1 MHNFSQL
8 QEPTPDTKDAL
19 ADGVLPRKERQ
30 ALRECLQLLE
40 IDKKRFTLATLFGA
54 GAIGSG
60 VGLGSVSAWLIAR
73 AAQLPPVL
81 DLSVAATAVRA
92 FGVGKAIF
100 RYLER
105 ISSHWVALQ
114 GMAAIRTRV
123 YERLANTS
131 IDTVTSIRRGDLL
144 ARTGADVDELGD
156 VVVKSL
162 LPSAVAIVT
171 SLISIAIVAALS
183 PLIGLILALCLFV
196 SGVISPY
203 FAMRGAR
210 LAEVQQVQ
218 DRAELNV
225 QALTLLENAEEL
237 RVSGK
242 LPAMEAAQAET
253 ETRIWKNR
261 DRAAVPTAFA
271 STIDLLALGV
281 SVICA
286 LVIGSWQVAAGLL
299 SPVNLVVVTL
309 TPLAAFESTQRLSGA
324 GVQLVR
330 SARAALR
337 IIEMVDRP
345 QLNLQAANSDYH
357 GRLAD
362 KDFSRSDEMPSDVV
376 ATDKVLAGAALTEIT
391 STEQKAAAEKLA
403 LVANDLTI
411 GWPSGPD
418 IAQGLNLKLTPGKTI
433 AIVGPSGIGKSTLL
447 YTLAGMIKPHS
458 GSVMLNGAPVSEI
471 ERKQLSQHLILT
483 AEDAHIFE
491 TSVLEN
497 LRVVRADVTP
507 EEAKIL
513 LQRAGLG
520 SWLAQLP
527 DSVDTMLGADAA
539 TISGGERRRL
549 LLARALASPADFL
562 LLDEPGEHL
571 DPATADQLI
580 RDLLAAGKTESDYA
594 GLGNHLHASDVLNVH
609 GTANLVNSP
618 NNTGRTAANLP
629 HNTENFSRKRGIILV
644 THRLNPLDAA
654 DEVIMLGGMPT
665 QIIARGTHAE
675 LIATNAVYRWSLEQ
689 ESQDFQEP

>member
-1 MHNFSQL
+1 MKAQTTGAPAMNKYAQL
-8 QEPTPDTKDAL
+8 DPAIAATAKSSFGDS
-19 ADGVLPRKERQ
+19 VLPREERQ

-40 IDKKRFTLATLFGA
+40 IDKKRFVLSTLFGS

-81 DLSVAATAVRA
+81 DLSIAATAVRA
-92 FGVGKAIF
+92 FGVGKAVF

-105 ISSHWVALQ
+105 ISSHWIALQ

-123 YERLANTS
+123 YQRLANSS
-131 IDTVTSIRRGDLL
+131 IDTVTSIKRGDLL

-162 LPSAVAIVT
+162 LPAAVAVVT

-183 PLIGLILALCLFV
+183 PLIGLVLAFCLFV
-196 SGVISPY
+196 AGVVSPY

-210 LAEVQQVQ
+210 IAEIQQVQ
-218 DRAELNV
+218 NRAELNI
-225 QALTLLENAEEL
+225 QALTLLENADEL
-237 RVSGK
+237 RISGN
-242 LPAMEAAQAET
+242 LAQMEKAQAHT
-253 ETRIWKNR
+253 EAQIWKNR
-261 DRAAVPTAFA
+261 DRGAVPTALA
-271 STIDLLALGV
+271 ATIDLLALAI

-286 LVIGSWQVAAGLL
+286 LLIGSFQVAAGSL
-299 SPVNLVVVTL
+299 SILNLVVVTL

-337 IIEMVDRP
+337 IIEMLKGDSASATPATNNSSDRAAKMAQENATQLEKP
-345 QLNLQAANSDYH
+345 IFAADSKIHLDNIAPNSAQAHSELNLI
-357 GRLAD
+357 
-362 KDFSRSDEMPSDVV
+362 
-376 ATDKVLAGAALTEIT
+376 ATDL
-391 STEQKAAAEKLA
+391 S
-403 LVANDLTI
+403 I
-411 GWPSGPD
+411 GWPGGPD
-418 IAQGLNLKLTPGKTI
+418 IATGINLSITPGKTI

-458 GSVMLNGAPVSEI
+458 GSVQLNGVETASLGRKEI
-471 ERKQLSQHLILT
+471 SQHLILT

-507 EEAKIL
+507 AQATEL

-520 SWLAQLP
+520 KWLEQLP
-527 DSVDTMLGADAA
+527 DGIDTMIGADAA

-549 LLARALASPADFL
+549 LLARALASSADFL

-571 DPATADQLI
+571 DAQTADQLI
-580 RDLLAAGKTESDYA
+580 RDLLSAGKTKTA
-594 GLGNHLHASDVLNVH
+594 LHNVDRS
-609 GTANLVNSP
+609 TADEVK
-618 NNTGRTAANLP
+618 TQQQ
-629 HNTENFSRKRGIILV
+629 RGIILV

-654 DEVIMLGGMPT
+654 DEVIMLGNNPT
-665 QIIARGTHAE
+665 QIIARGTHSQLLAE
-675 LIATNAVYRWSLEQ
+675 NPIYRWSVEQ
-689 ESQDFQEP
+689 EMQDFAK